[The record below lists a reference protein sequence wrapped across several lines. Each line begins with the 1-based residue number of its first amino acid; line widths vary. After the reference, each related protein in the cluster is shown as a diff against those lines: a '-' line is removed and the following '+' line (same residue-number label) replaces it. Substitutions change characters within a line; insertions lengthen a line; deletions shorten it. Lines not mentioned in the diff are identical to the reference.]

1 MENKQKP
8 SFDTKRQVL
17 GEIFP
22 LATPFTVV
30 LDSSEACNF
39 RCSYCFRAEENLAA
53 WGEYAPK
60 KNRMSEEVFMR
71 ALGQIMGFPEQPK
84 MISLS
89 NHGEPLCNR
98 KLPQMVQKIKEAGF
112 WGRVSIHTNASL
124 LDEGYATELG
134 QSGID
139 KIVVSLQGLDAKT
152 YKNVCGAEID
162 YDRFYNNLAVLY
174 RNKSENTRIH
184 IKIADV
190 AVGDR
195 KEEFLEKFS
204 LIADTV
210 FVENIVPIWKNV
222 GNSVKPETMQN
233 KFGTSFPYQ
242 ECCPVIFDTLVVTP
256 DGEVYPCTQLTSQ
269 EKLGNIFESD
279 LCTLW
284 NSETRRSLLRG
295 QLTGQTPKSCN
306 GCYIRQNSIFTKED
320 MIDDYREEILKRL

>member
-1 MENKQKP
+1 MQDKQKP
-8 SFDTKRQVL
+8 SFDTDRQKL

-22 LATPFTVV
+22 LSTPFTVV

-39 RCSYCFRAEENLAA
+39 RCNYCFRSENSPAA

-60 KNRMSEEVFMR
+60 KNLMREEVFLR
-71 ALGQIMGFPEQPK
+71 ALKQLLEFPQQPK

-98 KLPQMVQKIKEAGF
+98 KLPQMVEQIKEAGF
-112 WGRVSIHTNASL
+112 SGRVSIHTNASL
-124 LDEGYATELG
+124 LDEKYAKELG

-139 KIVVSLQGLDAKT
+139 KIVVSLQGMDART

-162 YDRFYNNLAVLY
+162 YEQFCENLTVLY
-174 RNKSENTRIH
+174 RNKSANTKLH

-195 KEEFLEKFS
+195 KEEFLERFS
-204 LIADTV
+204 PIADSV

-222 GNSVKPETMQN
+222 VNSVKPETMQN

-256 DGEVYPCTQLTSQ
+256 DGEVYPCTQLTSR
-269 EKLGNIFESD
+269 ERLGNIFESD
-279 LCTLW
+279 LCSLW
-284 NSETRRSLLRG
+284 NSERRRALLKG
-295 QLTGQTPKSCN
+295 QLTGCTPESCN
-306 GCYIRQNSIFTKED
+306 GCYIRQNSIFTEED
-320 MIDDYREEILKRL
+320 MIDSYREEILKRL